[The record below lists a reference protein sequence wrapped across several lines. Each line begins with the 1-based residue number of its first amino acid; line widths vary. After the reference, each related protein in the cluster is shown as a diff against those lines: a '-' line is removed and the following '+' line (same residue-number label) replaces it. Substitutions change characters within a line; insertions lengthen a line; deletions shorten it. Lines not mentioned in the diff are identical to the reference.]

1 MHIASKASNGE
12 AVQGDLQM
20 ATATQEGINKQ
31 NERERSK
38 KNCGFF
44 FSGRRFVINFWG
56 Q

>member
-31 NERERSK
+31 NERERGVK
-38 KNCGFF
+38 KIVGSFF
-44 FSGRRFVINFWG
+44 RVEGL
-56 Q
+56 

>member
-31 NERERSK
+31 KMREVK
-38 KNCGFF
+38 KIVGSFF
-44 FSGRRFVINFWG
+44 RVEGL
-56 Q
+56 